1 MSERHKIGIFGDTG
15 MVGMEL
21 ARLLSAHGAAEVA
34 YRRNSRRAEGS
45 LAGCR
50 LCFLAT
56 KDAESM
62 AFAREAIGAGASV
75 VDMSGAFRLPAAL
88 FEKWYGMEHTAPDL
102 LAEAVYGMP
111 ALFADRIRGARL
123 VANPGCYP
131 TSVILPL
138 RPLKGL
144 LSGDVSVVSTSGN
157 SGARREVERESNEV
171 AYAYGKLHKHV
182 PEMNIYAGFDID
194 FTPIVIR
201 SVFRGINTNI
211 RAELSGELKAM
222 SPDSA
227 AEALERRL
235 SGAYAPDDLVSVV
248 RDTKE
253 RQWGTADANNT
264 NRLIVKVRVDGGRAY
279 ICSMLDNLVKG
290 AAGQAIE
297 NMNIMLGLPR
307 LQGLEGLQGAG
318 GAQELESVGRPNGSQ

>member
-1 MSERHKIGIFGDTG
+1 
-15 MVGMEL
+15 
-21 ARLLSAHGAAEVA
+21 
-34 YRRNSRRAEGS
+34 
-45 LAGCR
+45 

-62 AFAREAIGAGASV
+62 AFAREAVGAGASV
-75 VDMSGAFRLPAAL
+75 IDMSGAFRLPAAL
-88 FEKWYGMEHTAPDL
+88 FEKWYGMGHTAPDL

-138 RPLKGL
+138 RPLKGML
-144 LSGDVSVVSTSGN
+144 AGEASVVSTSGN
-157 SGARREVERESNEV
+157 SGARREVEEESNEV
-171 AYAYGKLHKHV
+171 AYSYGKLHKHV
-182 PEMNIYAGFDID
+182 PEMNIYAEFDID

-222 SPDSA
+222 RPDAA
-227 AEALERRL
+227 AEALERRI
-235 SGAYAPDDLVSVV
+235 SGAYARDDLISVV

-253 RQWGTADANNT
+253 RQWGTRDANGT
-264 NRLIVKVRVDGGRAY
+264 NRLLVKVRVDGGRAY

-290 AAGQAIE
+290 AAGQAVE

-307 LQGLEGLQGAG
+307 LQGLEQGA
-318 GAQELESVGRPNGSQ
+318 EPVLD